1 MLNGLVH
8 SDINHQCFL
17 EVDSNIC
24 SWLLGCFFKELDF
37 WFSKGM
43 TNVFTFL
50 LLQVIYTRQCKTKR
64 IEEGKKKDADKAA
77 LSRAETWFY

>member
-1 MLNGLVH
+1 
-8 SDINHQCFL
+8 
-17 EVDSNIC
+17 
-24 SWLLGCFFKELDF
+24 
-37 WFSKGM
+37 M